1 MTEPT
6 SATLHTVS
14 RGRPHWH
21 RGLTRPVLQR
31 RSDVIPAVQ
40 ACAFVIGIAVA
51 LIAGALLLLTA
62 GHDPAEVYGRMLE
75 SSLGGTDSISRT
87 LLRATPLALSGL
99 AVAVAGSMGL
109 WNIGAEGQIM
119 AGATVAA
126 GLAMTAGDLPGP
138 VLIVAMIAAGAVGGT
153 VLMAVPALAR
163 AYLGVSEIIT
173 TLMLVEVAIRVVE
186 WLETG
191 PWKDPDS
198 QGFALIEPL
207 PEQAALPGLFG
218 RSHIGVIIAAALLVV
233 FWLTLSRTAWGYEL
247 RLAGSSPA
255 TARYAG
261 ISLQRKVLI
270 ALVLSGALAGLA
282 GAVELTGTATRLDP
296 GLSNGYGFAGII
308 VAALALMRPSGVA
321 AVAFVFGAVQV
332 GGQSIQTLGVTS
344 SISTILQAM
353 ILVGALVASVLL
365 NYRIRWVRP
374 VGHDT
379 ADSDKASNGTAS
391 DGAAGDGTAA
401 PILSTGQ
408 PASGN
413 TASSGTASDGTAAPI
428 LSTGQ
433 PASGN
438 TASSGTASDGT
449 AAPILSTGQPASGN
463 TASSGTASDGTAAP
477 ILSTGQPASGNTA
490 SSDTASDG
498 TAGDSTAAATSPSD
512 AAAASDAA
520 SQAEDED
527 GGESE
532 TEAGD
537 GGEAESEAG
546 DEDESEDGGDSAGTP
561 TNPGVVE

>member
-413 TASSGTASDGTAAPI
+413 TASDSTASDGTAAPI

-449 AAPILSTGQPASGN
+449 AAPILSTGK
-463 TASSGTASDGTAAP
+463 
-477 ILSTGQPASGNTA
+477 PASGNTA